1 VIDGM
6 RKFAKSKWA
15 AGLLLI
21 PLAISL
27 AVFLPDVSGG
37 NASLAGGTLSRIG
50 GREVKITDVERDT
63 QRLLDEIRQ
72 QEGRVIT
79 SADAVREG
87 RVQGIL
93 QDLEIRN
100 TLLAY
105 ADKTGVQASDAS
117 LKPYLERNK
126 LLVDEFG
133 KLSRDAILYQ
143 ASQRRQSTREFEQF
157 IRDFL
162 TQDYIREAAGAAM
175 VVPDI
180 LSQPWINYL
189 GESRTFSLAQVTAS
203 TAAVTAEPTDADLQ
217 AWYEAHKGT
226 FQQPER
232 RRISVL
238 TYTPDDF
245 IDQVKLTD
253 AEVQAKYQERI
264 KEYSTPETRTVV
276 EFQSADRNVV
286 QAFIDLS
293 VQGISVE
300 EALTRTPG
308 LTRKE
313 LTVKPADIADE
324 QYRDF
329 LFAMQ
334 AGKVHN
340 VPVRMKEDEP
350 WRAVMVQTITPG
362 VPTPYAEIADKVR
375 RDVSW
380 NDAVGLFEASAD
392 PFRDAAGGQPLED
405 IGKQFGIPVISLAPI
420 DAQAGTMYGDQ
431 AQIMVKEAD
440 AMRQLFTLSAGDMTN
455 VFEGD
460 NVRSMYRLDEIIPP
474 YTLAFAD
481 VKDRVKVSYMTEK
494 LVEARD
500 KAANDMVAAVLAG
513 TAFDKAAATSKMT
526 VLPPLTVLRAGNPPI
541 DPAVVSAAFALKDG
555 EVAVVRGRDNNP
567 WVALVDKVEKAKP
580 EITAMLKAQLGDQV
594 SQSLLQDLNEV
605 FVRGLRSEVDY
616 KRDDAAVQKYLEGLV
631 GESAPK

>member
-1 VIDGM
+1 M

-27 AVFLPDVSGG
+27 AVFLPDIGNGG
-37 NASLAGGTLSRIG
+37 GLTGGTLSRIG
-50 GREVKITDVERDT
+50 GREVKIADVERDT
-63 QRLLDEIRQ
+63 QRLIDEIRV
-72 QEGRVIT
+72 QENRVIT
-79 SADAVREG
+79 PADAVREG

-93 QDLEIRN
+93 QDIEIRN

-105 ADKTGVQASDAS
+105 ADKTGVQASETS

-133 KLSRDAILYQ
+133 KLSRDQLIYQ
-143 ASQRRQSTREFEQF
+143 ASQRRQSTRDFEQF
-157 IRDFL
+157 IKDFL
-162 TQDYIREAAGAAM
+162 TQDYIREAAGAALE
-175 VVPDI
+175 VPDI

-189 GESRTFSLAQVTAS
+189 GESRTFSLAQVSAS
-203 TAAVTAEPTDADLQ
+203 TATVTTEPTEAELQ
-217 AWYEAHKGT
+217 AWYAAHKAN
-226 FQQPER
+226 FEQPER

-245 IDQVKLTD
+245 IDQVKLTEE
-253 AEVQAKYQERI
+253 EVRAKYQERI
-264 KEYSTPETRTVV
+264 KDYSTPETRVVV
-276 EFQSADRNVV
+276 EFQSDNRTAV
-286 QAFIDLS
+286 QAFIDLA
-293 VQGISVE
+293 VQGIPVE
-300 EALTRTPG
+300 EALAKAPG

-313 LTVKPADIADE
+313 TTVKPDDIADK

-329 LFAMQ
+329 LFSLA

-340 VPVRMKEDEP
+340 APIRMKEDEP

-362 VPTPYAEIADKVR
+362 IATPYEEIADKVR

-380 NDAVGLFEASAD
+380 NDAVGLFEASAE

-405 IGKQFGIPVISLAPI
+405 IGKQFGIPVVSLAPI
-420 DAQAGTMYGDQ
+420 DAQARTVYGDQ
-431 AQIMVKEAD
+431 AQIMMKDPD

-455 VFEGD
+455 VVEGD
-460 NVRSMYRLDEIIPP
+460 NVRSMYRLDEIVAP
-474 YTLAFAD
+474 YTMGFAE
-481 VKDRVKVSYMTEK
+481 VKDRVKLAYQSEK

-500 KAANDMVAAVLAG
+500 KAANDMVAAIKSGV
-513 TAFDKAAATSKMT
+513 AFDKAAAASKMT
-526 VLPPLTVLRAGNPPI
+526 LLPPLTVLRAGNPPI
-541 DPAVVSAAFALKDG
+541 DPNVVSAAFALKDG

-567 WVALVDKVEKAKP
+567 WVARVDKVEKAKP
-580 EITAMLKAQLGDQV
+580 EVTAMLKAQLGDQV

-605 FVRGLRSEVDY
+605 FVRGLRNEVDY
-616 KRDDAAVQKYLEGLV
+616 KRDDAAVERYFTGLV
-631 GESAPK
+631 GDGAPK